1 MIAHGLTARDLKKKW
16 GFRCSRNEND
26 KNINIYFQ
34 IPLTSEIFR
43 LIIQRFDG
51 EIGRRGAKAL
61 LILDNAGCHKINFD
75 EFKNIKVEFLA
86 PNMTG
91 YMQPLDMGYFATLK
105 KRIRSWRR
113 TYLLRGKSTNLKE
126 TITKAANEMTSFNAD
141 LVRCFWKVGGLIDA
155 TESDTDRI
163 GEIQDL
169 QANEISVEDRLT
181 ENLDG
186 NNESEESESDDVQEI
201 EDDVQ
206 EIEDGVNELE
216 ITTAESRPSTL
227 TQSQITAFFT
237 KK

>member
-1 MIAHGLTARDLKKKW
+1 M
-16 GFRCSRNEND
+16 
-26 KNINIYFQ
+26 
-34 IPLTSEIFR
+34 P
-43 LIIQRFDG
+43 
-51 EIGRRGAKAL
+51 
-61 LILDNAGCHKINFD
+61 
-75 EFKNIKVEFLA
+75 
-86 PNMTG
+86 
-91 YMQPLDMGYFATLK
+91 
-105 KRIRSWRR
+105 
-113 TYLLRGKSTNLKE
+113 NLKE